1 MKTSLNNILDRKVV
15 TYLGLFF
22 LVALFISTVSAIIG
36 KLEGLSYTS
45 YSWGQL
51 FINLIVR
58 YVSKFI
64 FIFSAI
70 LLVRFLF
77 LKKYI
82 SNSIRIVLHFIF
94 AISLSFY
101 SVLIQTIA
109 SNLLDGGNDPITFEY
124 IYSSAIFGTD
134 YNFFLYFCMIAI
146 VYAYYFFQK
155 QKDYELKESNLKAQ
169 LLDSK
174 INALQSQ
181 LQPHFLFNALN
192 DISSLIDES
201 TEKSQDAIAD
211 LSDLL
216 RSTLAIKDTKFI
228 TIAEE
233 IALLKKYLDIEK
245 LRFQNNLNFHISVP
259 NELLKMKMPP
269 LLLQPIVENS
279 IKHGFSYEHDSINIL
294 IKIVEENQ
302 CLAFYISN
310 NGKALD
316 DEIITYGNGIH
327 NVISRLS
334 TLFEEDFEF
343 EMKNNDTLQVIT
355 NLKIPITL

>member
-1 MKTSLNNILDRKVV
+1 MKTSLKNILDRKVV
-15 TYLGLFF
+15 TYLVLFF
-22 LVALFISTVSAIIG
+22 LVSLFISTVSAIIV
-36 KLEGLSYTS
+36 KLEGLGYTS
-45 YSWGQL
+45 FTWSKLY
-51 FINLIVR
+51 INLILR

-70 LLVRFLF
+70 LFVRFLF

-82 SNSIRIVLHFIF
+82 SNSIQIVLHFLF

-109 SNLLDGGNDPITFEY
+109 SNLMDGKSHEITFEY

-155 QKDYELKESNLKAQ
+155 QKDYELKESNLKTQ

-192 DISSLIDES
+192 DISALIDQS

-228 TIAEE
+228 TIEDE
-233 IALLKKYLDIEK
+233 VALLKKYLDIEK
-245 LRFQNNLNFHISVP
+245 LRFQNNLNFDISVP
-259 NELLKMKMPP
+259 NELLKRKMPP

-294 IKIVEENQ
+294 IRIMEEDHY
-302 CLAFYISN
+302 LVFYVSN

-316 DEIITYGNGIH
+316 HDAITYGTGIH

-343 EMKNNDTLQVIT
+343 EMNNNNENKVMTE
-355 NLKIPITL
+355 LKIPLT

>member
-1 MKTSLNNILDRKVV
+1 MMIRLKYILDKKVV
-15 TYLGLFF
+15 TYLVLFF
-22 LVALFISTVSAIIG
+22 LVSLFISTVSSVIG
-36 KLEGLSYTS
+36 KMEGARYTS
-45 YSWGQL
+45 LTWNQM
-51 FINLIVR
+51 FISLIVR

-70 LLVRFLF
+70 ILVRFLF

-82 SNSIRIVLHFIF
+82 SNSIQIVLHFIF
-94 AISLSFY
+94 AIGLSFY
-101 SVLIQTIA
+101 SVFIQAVA
-109 SNLLDGGNDPITFEY
+109 SNLFFGTNDEITWDY
-124 IYSSAIFGTD
+124 IYGSAIFGTD

-155 QKDYELKESNLKAQ
+155 QKDYELKESNLKTQ

-211 LSDLL
+211 LSELL
-216 RSTLAIKDTKFI
+216 RSTLALKDTKFI
-228 TIAEE
+228 SIADE
-233 IALLKKYLDIEK
+233 ITLLKKYLDIEK
-245 LRFQNNLNFHISVP
+245 LRFQNKLNFNISVS
-259 NELLKMKMPP
+259 NELLKRKMPP

-279 IKHGFSYEHDSINIL
+279 IKHGFSYQHDSIDVL
-294 IKIVEENQ
+294 IKIVEEDN
-302 CLAFYISN
+302 YITIYVSN

-316 DEIITYGNGIH
+316 NEVITYGTGIH

-343 EMKNNDTLQVIT
+343 EMMNNDDHKVIT
-355 NLKIPITL
+355 KLKMPNNL